1 LPANAPND
9 CYTTSRVRYF
19 ENLSSERGHWLQLR
33 LEGGPGTNRSAI
45 GARVEVT
52 TSAGTQ
58 SQQVGGGHGHYGIQ
72 HDLVLHFGLGA
83 ACSATVT
90 VHWPNG
96 TRSTDTVS
104 LTADR
109 RYHLVEAAAPVAE

>member
-1 LPANAPND
+1 M
-9 CYTTSRVRYF
+9 
-19 ENLSSERGHWLQLR
+19 
-33 LEGGPGTNRSAI
+33 
-45 GARVEVT
+45 EVT
-52 TSAGTQ
+52 PSAGTQ

-72 HDLVLHFGLGA
+72 HDLVLHFGIGS

-96 TRSTDTVS
+96 TRSTDTVT